1 MKNHNKIKFSNLV
14 LKPPPSLSSLFNQF
28 NSIPQTYDHK
38 DPENVVWCKYHDL
51 GEVQS
56 MKIPDKNSCLSLFHI
71 NTCSLNKNFEDL
83 EYLIKSTYTNFDI
96 IAISE
101 TRILKDTNIVK
112 NINIPNFSFEFIPTE
127 ATAGETL
134 LYITNHLAYL
144 HF

>member
-56 MKIPDKNSCLSLFHI
+56 MKIPNKNSCLSLFHI
-71 NTCSLNKNFEDL
+71 NTCSLNKNFEHL
-83 EYLIKSTYTNFDI
+83 GYLIKSTDIIFDI
-96 IAISE
+96 KAI
-101 TRILKDTNIVK
+101 
-112 NINIPNFSFEFIPTE
+112 
-127 ATAGETL
+127 
-134 LYITNHLAYL
+134 
-144 HF
+144 